1 MKKIFLILIT
11 IYTFSFSSSSIPVN
25 QKCSVSSSVGNG
37 VFNAYLSQA
46 NCIDSHAIAPNY
58 NGHDYWS
65 YTKIRDWNSNYG
77 ACYQVKQLNVYY
89 DNCVYTP
96 NEDGGFCNGQS
107 IHNIDGDFF
116 LCSEGS
122 QTYTLMPPV
131 ENGGYNDDGS
141 ITCNNGFYSDGANC
155 NALPENSS
163 GFDESG
169 NLLCNSPYV
178 SNGTSC
184 NLPPNTNPDGTCSEG
199 SYKDLV
205 SNSCQEIQTT
215 DNNDGST
222 TTNDGNGETTDYPT
236 GTTVN
241 HNPETGVTTT
251 TYPDGTSTITYPD
264 GTSSTGGGT
273 DSISGGNTGGG
284 TGGGSEDTSGE
295 NNSDNGSNDLP
306 SDNVANN
313 CNDTNLTL
321 QEKMLCE
328 LNEGMKKQNSEAA
341 PTNSLNN
348 LMKDLRD
355 NQMQD
360 NTAMNQNLK
369 DIESLNKD
377 IKALNNS
384 QLSTLNV
391 TKNATIVST
400 GLLNNID
407 TKLDNLLDSTAE
419 NVDNP
424 ISTVSDSFDSLTSS
438 FSNVNSTYNSLNTE
452 IYNKYS
458 EVKTSIEEGFNF
470 TLQSH
475 EIVSC
480 PINKTIDFSKLGF
493 SNFDLNIDIC
503 YYTSQVKPY
512 LYPILFI
519 LFSYGFSMSIFNMLR
534 GV

>member
-1 MKKIFLILIT
+1 MKKILLILIS
-11 IYTFSFSSSSIPVN
+11 IYTFSNS
-25 QKCSVSSSVGNG
+25 
-37 VFNAYLSQA
+37 AYLDLQTFSNELSNKSCSTISGPNGRTAGSVVYSSTYSNISNSLEYEIYGLGLTVIFKNCTTVNTTTNPDA
-46 NCIDSHAIAPNY
+46 NVGICQGGNIT
-58 NGHDYWS
+58 NGDF
-65 YTKIRDWNSNYG
+65 
-77 ACYQVKQLNVYY
+77 VYI
-89 DNCVYTP
+89 
-96 NEDGGFCNGQS
+96 CNGS
-107 IHNIDGDFF
+107 DYIPF
-116 LCSEGS
+116 
-122 QTYTLMPPV
+122 PAV
-131 ENGGYNDDGS
+131 ENGTYDNEGNVVCNPNHFNQDGFCVANPSNGY
-141 ITCNNGFYSDGANC
+141 
-155 NALPENSS
+155 
-163 GFDESG
+163 FDEAG
-169 NLLCNSPYV
+169 NLQCNSPYV
-178 SNGTSC
+178 NTDNSC
-184 NLPPNTNPDGTCSEG
+184 TLPPNTNEDGTCMDG
-199 SYKDLV
+199 SYKDLLT
-205 SNSCQEIQTT
+205 NTCKPTETT

-222 TTNDGNGETTDYPT
+222 TTNDGSGETTDYPT
-236 GTTVN
+236 GTSVN
-241 HNPETGVTTT
+241 YNPETGVTTT
-251 TYPDGTSTITYPD
+251 TYPDGTSTTTYPD
-264 GTSSTGGGT
+264 GTSTTGGGT
-273 DSISGGNTGGG
+273 DGVSGGNTGGG

-328 LNEGMKKQNSEAA
+328 LNEGMKKQNSEAD

-377 IKALNNS
+377 IKAINSS

-438 FSNVNSTYNSLNTE
+438 FSNINSTYDSLNTE